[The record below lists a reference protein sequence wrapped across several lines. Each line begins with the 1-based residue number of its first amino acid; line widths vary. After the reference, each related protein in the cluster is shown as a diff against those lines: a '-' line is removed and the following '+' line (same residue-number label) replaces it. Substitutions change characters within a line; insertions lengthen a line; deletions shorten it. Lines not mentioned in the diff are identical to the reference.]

1 MKNMKFGFIGA
12 FAIATAI
19 FFAGCTDPCKDV
31 VCNNGECV
39 EGDCV
44 CNAGYEGVDC
54 STAFNDKFD
63 GSYNLSETCDSTGAD
78 AYTVT
83 ISPSSSEPAQA
94 NITGLYRE
102 QFSVPIAIGTDGV
115 TFTIATVDIGPGTI
129 VSTGTCTSNAEG
141 SSINLTYRFT
151 NDAGTAEDNCT
162 AVLTRQ

>member
-54 STAFNDKFD
+54 STAFNAKFS
-63 GSYNLSETCDSTGAD
+63 GTYNLSEVCDFTGSD
-78 AYTVT
+78 SYTVT
-83 ISPSSSEPAQA
+83 LTPSSSEPARA

-102 QFSVPIAIGTDGV
+102 QFSVPMSIETDGV
-115 TFTIATVDIGPGTI
+115 SFSIAATDIGPGSVQT
-129 VSTGTCTSNAEG
+129 TGSSTSNASG
-141 SSINLTYRFT
+141 TSINIAYRFT
-151 NDAGTAEDNCT
+151 TDDGLTTDNCSAT
-162 AVLTRQ
+162 LTRQ